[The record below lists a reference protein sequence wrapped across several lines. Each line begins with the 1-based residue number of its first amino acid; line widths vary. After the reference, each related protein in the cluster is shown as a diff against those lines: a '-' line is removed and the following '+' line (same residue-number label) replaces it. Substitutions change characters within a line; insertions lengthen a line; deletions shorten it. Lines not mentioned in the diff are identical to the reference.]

1 MLLPNSPRPALT
13 EDWRQGGFGLY
24 LHWPFCE
31 AKCPYCDFNSHVSRT
46 IDQHAWR
53 DAYLLELERAALET
67 NGRVLNAVFF
77 GGGTPSLMDPE
88 IVADVITAIRRLW
101 PTANDLEITLEANPS
116 SVEAGRFRGFR
127 DAGVNRVSMGIQ
139 ALNDKDLKRLGR
151 IHTAAEAMKAFDIAR
166 STFDRVSFDLIYGRQ
181 DQTLSDWQAELKAA
195 LTLAI
200 DHISLYQLT
209 IEQGTAF
216 GDRYAVGKLRG
227 LPDDDLGADMYA
239 VTQEICEK
247 MGMPSYEVSNH
258 ARDGAQSRHNL
269 IYWRYGDYL
278 GIGPG
283 AHGRLTLDG
292 HRYATEC
299 FSNPQRWL
307 AAAATGQTE
316 KPRER
321 LTKPDQASEF
331 LMMGLR
337 LKEGVDL
344 DRYAV
349 LAGAP
354 LTDRK
359 ITPLMDIG
367 MITHSGKRINV
378 TDKGF
383 MVLNAILAQLLAD

>member
-1 MLLPNSPRPALT
+1 MT

-24 LHWPFCE
+24 IHWPFCE

-53 DAYLLELERAALET
+53 DAYLLELERGAAET
-67 NGRVLNAVFF
+67 KGRVLNAVFF

-88 IVADVITAIRRLW
+88 IVADIIAAIYRLW
-101 PTANDLEITLEANPS
+101 PVANDLEITLEANPG
-116 SVEAGRFRGFR
+116 SVEAGRFKGFKH
-127 DAGVNRVSMGIQ
+127 AGVNRVSMGIQ
-139 ALNDKDLKRLGR
+139 ALNDADLKKLGR
-151 IHTAAEAMKAFDIAR
+151 IHSTSEALAAFDIAR

-181 DQTLSDWQAELKAA
+181 NQSLSDWKVELKQA
-195 LTLAI
+195 LSMAI

-216 GDRYAVGKLRG
+216 GDRYAIGKLRG

-239 VTQEICEK
+239 ATQEICND

-283 AHGRLTLDG
+283 AHGRLTQSG
-292 HRYATEC
+292 NRFATEC
-299 FSNPQRWL
+299 FSNPNRWL
-307 AAAATGQTE
+307 DAAAAFGKTE
-316 KPRER
+316 RPREQ
-321 LTKPDQASEF
+321 LTKEDQASEF

-344 DRYAV
+344 DRYEA
-349 LAGAP
+349 LAG
-354 LTDRK
+354 
-359 ITPLMDIG
+359 TPLSTKKIIRMQDIG
-367 MITHSGKRINV
+367 MISYVGRRLTV
-378 TDKGF
+378 TEQGF
-383 MVLNAILAQLLAD
+383 MVLNSILAELLTG